1 MKKWY
6 IFLQMTNAVMIGSI
20 LAPIWID
27 EYYWFYMDLLHIIA
41 LLLFVIFFYIIGKK
55 QTKEFERLSKEA
67 IMTYN
72 TLEFHSRLLPWI
84 SVDKALP
91 KEGEVVY
98 IAFRDKTGFGV
109 NVATLTPKPVLSRNA
124 IYTTSPSLGRA
135 LSTLIHGSSLE

>member
-27 EYYWFYMDLLHIIA
+27 EYYWFYMDLLHIVA
-41 LLLFVIFFYIIGKK
+41 LLLFVLFFYIIGKK
-55 QTKEFERLSKEA
+55 QTKQLERLSKEA
-67 IMTYN
+67 MLTYK
-72 TLEFHSRLLPWI
+72 TYEFHSRLLPWI
-84 SVDKALP
+84 SVDKDLP

-109 NVATLTPKPVLSRNA
+109 NVATFENGVFNSYSTIKPDYWMRVPVL
-124 IYTTSPSLGRA
+124 PKV
-135 LSTLIHGSSLE
+135 EDEV

>member
-6 IFLQMTNAVMIGSI
+6 IFLLMSNAVMIGSI
-20 LAPIWID
+20 LAPIWLD
-27 EYYWFYMDLLHIIA
+27 EFWWFYMDLLFIVA
-41 LLLFVIFFYIIGKK
+41 LLLFVLSFCILSKK

-67 IMTYN
+67 IITYK

-84 SVDKALP
+84 SVDKDLP

-109 NVATLTPKPVLSRNA
+109 NVATFENGVFNSYSTIKPDYWMHVPVL
-124 IYTTSPSLGRA
+124 PKV
-135 LSTLIHGSSLE
+135 EDEV

>member
-6 IFLQMTNAVMIGSI
+6 IFLFISNAVMIGST
-20 LAPIWID
+20 LAPIWVD
-27 EYYWFYMDLLHIIA
+27 EFWWFYMDLLFIVS
-41 LLLFVIFFYIIGKK
+41 LLLFVLSFCILSKK

-84 SVDKALP
+84 SADKALP

-109 NVATLTPKPVLSRNA
+109 NVATFENGVFNSYSTIKPDYWMHVPVL
-124 IYTTSPSLGRA
+124 PKV
-135 LSTLIHGSSLE
+135 EEE

>member
-6 IFLQMTNAVMIGSI
+6 IFLQMANAIMIGSI

-55 QTKEFERLSKEA
+55 QTKQLERLSKEA
-67 IMTYN
+67 MLTYK
-72 TLEFHSRLLPWI
+72 TYEFHSRLLPWI
-84 SVDKALP
+84 SVDTDLP

-109 NVATLTPKPVLSRNA
+109 NVATFENGVFYSYSTDKPDYWMPVPQLPKV
-124 IYTTSPSLGRA
+124 
-135 LSTLIHGSSLE
+135 EEE

>member
-6 IFLQMTNAVMIGSI
+6 IFLQMANAIMIGSI

-55 QTKEFERLSKEA
+55 QNKQLERLSKEA
-67 IMTYN
+67 MITYK
-72 TLEFHSRLLPWI
+72 TYEFHSRLLPWI
-84 SVDKALP
+84 SVNKDLP

-109 NVATLTPKPVLSRNA
+109 NVATFENGAFNSYSTNKPDYWMRVPVL
-124 IYTTSPSLGRA
+124 PKV
-135 LSTLIHGSSLE
+135 EDEV

>member
-6 IFLQMTNAVMIGSI
+6 IFLFISNAVMIGST
-20 LAPIWID
+20 LAPIWVD
-27 EYYWFYMDLLHIIA
+27 EFWWFYMDLLFIVS
-41 LLLFVIFFYIIGKK
+41 LLLFVLSFCILSKK

-67 IMTYN
+67 IITYK

-84 SVDKALP
+84 SVDKDLP

-109 NVATLTPKPVLSRNA
+109 NVATFENGVFNSYSTIKPDYWMHVPVL
-124 IYTTSPSLGRA
+124 PKV
-135 LSTLIHGSSLE
+135 EEE

>member
-6 IFLQMTNAVMIGSI
+6 IFLHMSNAVMIGSI
-20 LAPIWID
+20 LAPIWLD
-27 EYYWFYMDLLHIIA
+27 EFWWFYMDLLYIVA
-41 LLLFVIFFYIIGKK
+41 LLLFVLSFCILSKK

-67 IMTYN
+67 IITYK

-84 SVDKALP
+84 SVDKDLP

-109 NVATLTPKPVLSRNA
+109 NVATFENGVFNSYSTIKPDYWMHVPVL
-124 IYTTSPSLGRA
+124 PKV
-135 LSTLIHGSSLE
+135 EDEV

>member
-6 IFLQMTNAVMIGSI
+6 IFLFMSNAVMIGSI
-20 LAPIWID
+20 LAPIWLD
-27 EYYWFYMDLLHIIA
+27 EFWWFYMDLLFIVA
-41 LLLFVIFFYIIGKK
+41 LLLFVLSFCILSKK

-67 IMTYN
+67 IITYK

-84 SVDKALP
+84 SVDKDLP

-109 NVATLTPKPVLSRNA
+109 NVATFENGVFNSYSTIKPDYWMHVPVVPKV
-124 IYTTSPSLGRA
+124 
-135 LSTLIHGSSLE
+135 EEE

>member
-6 IFLQMTNAVMIGSI
+6 IFLLMSNAVMIGSI
-20 LAPIWID
+20 LAPIWLD
-27 EYYWFYMDLLHIIA
+27 EFWWFYMDLLFIVA
-41 LLLFVIFFYIIGKK
+41 LLLFVLSFCILSKK

-67 IMTYN
+67 IITYK

-84 SVDKALP
+84 SVDKDLP

-109 NVATLTPKPVLSRNA
+109 NVATFENGVFNSYSTIKPDYWMHVPVVPKV
-124 IYTTSPSLGRA
+124 
-135 LSTLIHGSSLE
+135 EEE

>member
-6 IFLQMTNAVMIGSI
+6 IFLQMTNAIMIGSI

-41 LLLFVIFFYIIGKK
+41 LLLFVILFYIIGKK

-72 TLEFHSRLLPWI
+72 TLEFNSRLLPWI
-84 SVDKALP
+84 SVDKDLP

-109 NVATLTPKPVLSRNA
+109 NVATFENGVFNSYSTNKPDYWMHVQYCQKLRRSN
-124 IYTTSPSLGRA
+124 YG
-135 LSTLIHGSSLE
+135 